1 MNTIRKIWAYLISLQ
16 KCKDSVFPDQG
27 QCIIMDA
34 DEMEKSRSISF
45 YEESENWDDDN
56 DDDDD

>member
-1 MNTIRKIWAYLISLQ
+1 MSIFNQFT

-27 QCIIMDA
+27 QCIIIDA

-45 YEESENWDDDN
+45 YEEGEDW
-56 DDDDD
+56 DDDDDDYDD